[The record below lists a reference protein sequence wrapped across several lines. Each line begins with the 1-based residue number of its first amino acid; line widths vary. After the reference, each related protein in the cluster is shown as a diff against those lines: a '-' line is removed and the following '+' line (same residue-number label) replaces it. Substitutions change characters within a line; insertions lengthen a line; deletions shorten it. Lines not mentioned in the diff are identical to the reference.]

1 VPLRS
6 PDSPLR
12 VAVHLRCARQA
23 AALLPVASQSAE
35 ELAAERAVTAAA
47 LESAAAAEAARRQ
60 AAQAAAQAAAAE
72 MAAAEA
78 AAEALPCELHEAAA
92 AGDAAE
98 VTKLNGRPMQACAHH
113 GALSPQVT
121 KLLEAGHD
129 PTIAH
134 IKHGFKVPWRVSP
147 GSERAD
153 CVGWLPSR
161 LRTQSV

>member
-1 VPLRS
+1 
-6 PDSPLR
+6 
-12 VAVHLRCARQA
+12 
-23 AALLPVASQSAE
+23 
-35 ELAAERAVTAAA
+35 VTAAA

-98 VTKLNGRPMQACAHH
+98 VTKLNGRPMHACAHH

-153 CVGWLPSR
+153 YVGWLPSR
-161 LRTQSV
+161 LRTRSV

>member
-1 VPLRS
+1 
-6 PDSPLR
+6 
-12 VAVHLRCARQA
+12 VHLRCARQA

-72 MAAAEA
+72 MAAA
-78 AAEALPCELHEAAA
+78 AEALPCELHEAAA

-98 VTKLNGRPMQACAHH
+98 VTKLNGRPMHACAHH

-147 GSERAD
+147 GSERAN

-161 LRTQSV
+161 LRTRSV

>member
-1 VPLRS
+1 
-6 PDSPLR
+6 
-12 VAVHLRCARQA
+12 VHLRCARQA

-35 ELAAERAVTAAA
+35 ELAEERAVTAAA

-98 VTKLNGRPMQACAHH
+98 VTKLNGRPMHACAHH

>member
-1 VPLRS
+1 
-6 PDSPLR
+6 
-12 VAVHLRCARQA
+12 
-23 AALLPVASQSAE
+23 
-35 ELAAERAVTAAA
+35 VTAAA

-98 VTKLNGRPMQACAHH
+98 VTKL
-113 GALSPQVT
+113 
-121 KLLEAGHD
+121 LEAGHD

-134 IKHGFKVPWRVSP
+134 IKHGFKVPCPRGPNEPIASDGFRVDCGRNQSDCP
-147 GSERAD
+147 SLIASEASE
-153 CVGWLPSR
+153 CV
-161 LRTQSV
+161 

>member
-1 VPLRS
+1 
-6 PDSPLR
+6 
-12 VAVHLRCARQA
+12 
-23 AALLPVASQSAE
+23 
-35 ELAAERAVTAAA
+35 VTAAA
-47 LESAAAAEAARRQ
+47 LESAAAAEAARQQ

-98 VTKLNGRPMQACAHH
+98 VTKLNGRPMHACAHH

>member
-1 VPLRS
+1 
-6 PDSPLR
+6 
-12 VAVHLRCARQA
+12 
-23 AALLPVASQSAE
+23 
-35 ELAAERAVTAAA
+35 VTAAA

-147 GSERAD
+147 GSERAN

>member
-1 VPLRS
+1 
-6 PDSPLR
+6 
-12 VAVHLRCARQA
+12 
-23 AALLPVASQSAE
+23 
-35 ELAAERAVTAAA
+35 VTAAA

-98 VTKLNGRPMQACAHH
+98 VTKLNGRPMHACAHH

-147 GSERAD
+147 GSERAN

>member
-1 VPLRS
+1 
-6 PDSPLR
+6 
-12 VAVHLRCARQA
+12 
-23 AALLPVASQSAE
+23 
-35 ELAAERAVTAAA
+35 VTAAA

-98 VTKLNGRPMQACAHH
+98 VTKLNGRPMHACAHH

-147 GSERAD
+147 GSERAN

-161 LRTQSV
+161 LRTRSV

>member
-1 VPLRS
+1 M
-6 PDSPLR
+6 
-12 VAVHLRCARQA
+12 HLRCARQA

-113 GALSPQVT
+113 GVVIHRYALD
-121 KLLEAGHD
+121 GHALVLISCLMLFSISSSTD
-129 PTIAH
+129 
-134 IKHGFKVPWRVSP
+134 VS
-147 GSERAD
+147 
-153 CVGWLPSR
+153 L
-161 LRTQSV
+161 